1 MIPTTCGT
9 TITANGCNA
18 HCELLN
24 GHPGPHE
31 MVIEF
36 KSGCDKCKWEPHDM
50 HRRELLLPP
59 GYIECEDCTAVTEV
73 VPQYLTLSQ
82 IKYRKKLCADCYE
95 LAREGNSSSVGS
107 AIHASL
113 VTAAD
118 PSTLI
123 ALGTPANVV
132 SGGGY
137 ARQAHSFADDFAR
150 PAGPIK
156 AGDMVTFSWTGEDDG
171 GLWIHGSPADG

>member
-1 MIPTTCGT
+1 MPTSCGT
-9 TITANGCNA
+9 TSTMNDCNA
-18 HCELLN
+18 HCELPD

-36 KSGCDKCKWEPHDM
+36 KAGCDKCKWEPHDL

-59 GYIECEDCTAVTEV
+59 GYIECADCTAVTEV
-73 VPQYLTLSQ
+73 VPAYVKLSQ
-82 IKYRKKLCADCYE
+82 IKFRKKLCADCYE
-95 LAREGNSSSVGS
+95 LARERPSIGS

-113 VTAAD
+113 VTAD
-118 PSTLI
+118 PTTLV

-132 SGGGY
+132 SDLVSGGSY
-137 ARQAHSFADDFAR
+137 ARQAKSFADNFAR
-150 PAGPIK
+150 PVGPVK

-171 GLWIHGSPADG
+171 GLWTHGSPADG